1 MAKQG
6 IEDRKE
12 LEKEMSEVELKEDQD
27 KEAKSFFE
35 GDI

>member
-12 LEKEMSEVELKEDQD
+12 LAKDLSEVELKEDQSQ
-27 KEAKSFFE
+27 EAKSFFD
-35 GDI
+35 GKV